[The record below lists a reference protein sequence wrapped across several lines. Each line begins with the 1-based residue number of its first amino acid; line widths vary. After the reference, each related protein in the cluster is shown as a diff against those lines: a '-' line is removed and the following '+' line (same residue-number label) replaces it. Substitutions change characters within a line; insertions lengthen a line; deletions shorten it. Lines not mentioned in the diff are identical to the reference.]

1 MTAASEAVGRQ
12 LSHSAADG
20 HSPWLIAGIVSI
32 ATFME
37 VLDITITTVSL
48 DHIAG
53 SLAVSYDEATWISTS
68 YLVSNAIVLPLSG
81 WLATVIGRKR
91 FYMLAVALFTASSFL
106 CGIAWNL
113 NSLIFFRVLQGL
125 GGGGLAPSEQSIL
138 ADTFPPEKRG
148 QAFSLYGLAVVV
160 APAAGPTL
168 GGFITDNASW
178 HWIFFI
184 NVPMGL
190 LSLFLVHTLV
200 SEPQALEEDRRRFL
214 KGGLQIDF
222 IGFLLVAIGLGCLE
236 VVLDEGQRDDWFDSS
251 FITTFAII
259 SGIALI
265 ALVPWELTRKQ
276 PIVDLSLLGHR
287 QFGICF
293 LVMTIMGG
301 IIVSTSQL
309 IPQIVQT
316 LFGYT
321 AMLAGEAVSY
331 GAIVLL
337 AVMPIAGQVS
347 GRVQPRWLII
357 FGLCIVALGMR
368 HLMNLNADV
377 DFDWFSWARVYISLG
392 LPFIFL
398 SITTA
403 SYQGLKPSQTN
414 QASGLINVAR
424 NLGGSIFVSMTQTL
438 LQQREQ
444 FHNARLIEN
453 INPSEPQ
460 YRDTLREAT
469 QYFIDKG
476 SSAAEAAGQA
486 TAWIGQTIA
495 QQAQFFS
502 YIDIFWVL
510 AMICICAIPL
520 VLFLQPVY
528 PAAPNRHQAG

>member
-1 MTAASEAVGRQ
+1 MTAASQTGRQ
-12 LSHSAADG
+12 SLSRSAADG
-20 HSPWLIAGIVSI
+20 HSPWLIAGVVSI

-37 VLDITITTVSL
+37 VLDVTITTVSL

-53 SLAVSYDEATWISTS
+53 SLAVSYDEATWIQTS

-91 FYMLAVALFTASSFL
+91 FYMLAVALFTISSFL

-113 NSLIFFRVLQGL
+113 NSLIFFRVFQGL

-160 APAAGPTL
+160 APALGPTL
-168 GGFITDNASW
+168 GGFITDNVSW

-184 NVPMGL
+184 NIPMGL
-190 LSLFLVHTLV
+190 LSLFLVQTLV
-200 SEPQALEEDRRRFL
+200 DEPPSLERERRNFL

-222 IGFLLVAIGLGCLE
+222 VGFLLIAIGLGSLE
-236 VVLDEGQRDDWFDSS
+236 VVLDEGQRDDWFASS
-251 FITTFAII
+251 FITTFAIL
-259 SGIALI
+259 SGTALV

-276 PIVDLSLLGHR
+276 PIIELRLLGHR

-293 LVMTIMGG
+293 IVMLIMGG
-301 IIVSTSQL
+301 IIVSTAQL
-309 IPQIVQT
+309 IPQITQT

-331 GAIVLL
+331 GAVVLFV
-337 AVMPIAGQVS
+337 VMPVAGQIS
-347 GRVQPRWLII
+347 GRVQPRWMII
-357 FGLCIVALGMR
+357 FGLGIVALGMR
-368 HLMNLNADV
+368 HLMSLNADV

-403 SYQGLKPSQTN
+403 SYQGLKPNQTN

-438 LQQREQ
+438 LQQRQQ
-444 FHNARLIEN
+444 FHNSRLIEA
-453 INPSEPQ
+453 INPSAPQ
-460 YRDTLREAT
+460 YQDTVREVT
-469 QYFIDKG
+469 QYFISKG
-476 SSAAEAAGQA
+476 SPAEEAAGQA

-510 AMICICAIPL
+510 GMVCICAIPL
-520 VLFLQPVY
+520 VLFLRPVG
-528 PAAPNRHQAG
+528 PATAERGH